1 MMADPLW
8 GELPQIVERTA
19 QMVVRLRQER
29 RELLEQVQMLQAQIA
44 GLEQVRTADR
54 ARLEQLAQLEQ
65 ERSAVQSRLRELLG
79 RLEVAAHAE

>member
-1 MMADPLW
+1 MMADPLL

-19 QMVVRLRQER
+19 RTVVRLRQER

-44 GLEQVRTADR
+44 ALEQARSSDR

-65 ERSAVQSRLRELLG
+65 ERGAVQSRLRELLG
-79 RLEVAAHAE
+79 RLEIAAHAE

>member
-29 RELLEQVQMLQAQIA
+29 HELLEQVQMLQAQIA